1 MKIISGRF
9 GNRKIRVPK
18 TVLRPTTDKV
28 KEALFSILVD
38 KVKRKV
44 CLDLFCGSGAL
55 GLEALSRGADKV
67 FFVDEALGCLKALE
81 TTLGTL
87 GFERIKNA
95 DMKKSVDLNSRM
107 DHVNIRT
114 FGLPEPGLKAVLI
127 KTGFSSSIRL
137 LAQQDIKVDMI
148 FADPPYY
155 KDKNNSH
162 LSQKC
167 LNNIAEYK
175 ILKDSSMVILEHY
188 AQDKISIPAGLVLFK
203 QKEYGDT
210 TISFCK
216 NKKILAIINTL

>member
-1 MKIISGRF
+1 MFFFFKQ
-9 GNRKIRVPK
+9 K
-18 TVLRPTTDKV
+18 TAYEI
-28 KEALFSILVD
+28 KECDWSSD
-38 KVKRKV
+38 V
-44 CLDLFCGSGAL
+44 CSSDL
-55 GLEALSRGADKV
+55 
-67 FFVDEALGCLKALE
+67 
-81 TTLGTL
+81 
-87 GFERIKNA
+87 
-95 DMKKSVDLNSRM
+95 
-107 DHVNIRT
+107 
-114 FGLPEPGLKAVLI
+114 LI

-175 ILKDSSMVILEHY
+175 ILKDSGMVILEHY